1 MPRTGGLSLVATRSR
16 VEGVTS
22 WLIPVLAIVVVA
34 ATDVWVYVD
43 AQRCAAAGS
52 PVYLRIGGFAID
64 TPVAWL
70 VGCVVLWIFL
80 FPMYVV
86 SRSRV

>member
-1 MPRTGGLSLVATRSR
+1 MIGSRTRVVGVISWLVPVLVVVLVAT
-16 VEGVTS
+16 
-22 WLIPVLAIVVVA
+22 
-34 ATDVWVYVD
+34 TDGWVYLD
-43 AQRCAAAGS
+43 ARRCAAAGS
-52 PVYLRIGGFAID
+52 PVFLRIGGFTID

-70 VGCVVLWIFL
+70 VGCAVFWIFI